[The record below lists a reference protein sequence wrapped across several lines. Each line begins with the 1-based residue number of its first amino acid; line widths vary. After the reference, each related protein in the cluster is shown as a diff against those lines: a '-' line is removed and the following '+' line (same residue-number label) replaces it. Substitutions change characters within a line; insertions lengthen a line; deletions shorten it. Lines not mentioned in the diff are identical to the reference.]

1 MCLLNLESPTT
12 SAFRDSTVAT
22 IVPVNIPLN
31 FQSLAE
37 ELLKL
42 PVIVENEE
50 EVEKYGSD
58 PDIEMELTYEASGN
72 GYTLFYIG
80 YFDYWA
86 IHTPNGRWLRAAI
99 GYDDAFIQKVLEPK
113 NYVEA
118 FRANI
123 NSLKEVLPVFVLR
136 QFS

>member
-1 MCLLNLESPTT
+1 MAKIL
-12 SAFRDSTVAT
+12 
-22 IVPVNIPLN
+22 PVNIPLN

-37 ELLKL
+37 DLLNQ
-42 PVIVENEE
+42 PEIIRNEE
-50 EVEKYGSD
+50 EIEKYGSD

-113 NYVEA
+113 NYMEVL
-118 FRANI
+118 RANI
-123 NSLKEVLPVFVLR
+123 NSLKEVLPVFILR
-136 QFS
+136 QLS